1 MNYVAQCLEKFR
13 RLPENIKEILGGLD
27 ALLVIKKLEDVY
39 NISLSFLVVLVAIG
53 EVSLEDIPGYLKKK
67 YGFSEEDAFDLQN
80 ELTRKIFSF
89 VLVAPSVSV
98 ISESAAEGI
107 LSEGINGLLADSKKA
122 QEFNEGL
129 FGLFSKNGLLPDKL
143 SKNFV
148 NNQERLTSGSILSE
162 GKEVAPTVANWL
174 KDFISVSG
182 SGIFDDLALIQY
194 LSNSSNV
201 KRLDEKD
208 KNLLRRLLR
217 LYRNLVFFPNSMG
230 NLPVEDWEI
239 IPIDKKEDE
248 KKIREDVLAAPSPKA
263 TGVRILSAAASPLP
277 DKLATLTELEK
288 MLPQYPAASLEH
300 KAVSQEIS
308 RFKKAELKKTQKAR

>member
-13 RLPENIKEILGGLD
+13 QLPENIKDILGGFD
-27 ALLVIKKLEDVY
+27 ALLVIKKLEDAY
-39 NISLSFLVVLVAIG
+39 NVSLSFLVVLVAIG
-53 EVSLEDIPGYLKKK
+53 EVGLEDIPGYLKKR

-98 ISESAAEGI
+98 ISESTAEAI
-107 LSEGINGLLADSKKA
+107 LNEGINGLLAGSKKA

-129 FGLFSKNGLLPDKL
+129 FSLFSKNGSLPDKL
-143 SKNFV
+143 SKNFI

-182 SGIFDDLALIQY
+182 SEMFDDLVLIQY
-194 LSNSSNV
+194 LSNSINV
-201 KRLDEKD
+201 KRLGEKD
-208 KNLLRRLLR
+208 KDLVRRLLR
-217 LYRNLVFFPNSMG
+217 LYRNLVFFPSSMD
-230 NLPVEDWEI
+230 NLPLEDWEI
-239 IPIDKKEDE
+239 VPTDKKEF
-248 KKIREDVLAAPSPKA
+248 
-263 TGVRILSAAASPLP
+263 
-277 DKLATLTELEK
+277 DKSSSTLTELEK

-308 RFKKAELKKTQKAR
+308 RFKKAELKKTQKSK